1 MNTTLFMTEN
11 TSVPNKF
18 NNSVMI
24 VEDDRIVAKLLS
36 HTLTQRGFDVQIAD
50 NGRQAIENL
59 DQIRPADLVLLD
71 IMLPFAD
78 GFEVLSQIRS
88 RQSWQKV
95 PIIMLTSKTQ
105 EPNVVRAFEGGAD
118 DYMTKPFQLGELMV
132 RINRLMK

>member
-1 MNTTLFMTEN
+1 MTKTPSSVSETEN
-11 TSVPNKF
+11 SI
-18 NNSVMI
+18 ML

-36 HTLTQRGFDVQIAD
+36 HLLVQRGFSVNISL

-59 DQIRPADLVLLD
+59 DSKQPPSLILLD

-88 RQSWQKV
+88 RKGWEKV

-105 EPNVVRAFEGGAD
+105 EFNVVRAFEGGAD
-118 DYMTKPFQLGELMV
+118 DYMTKPFQPGELMV
-132 RINRLMK
+132 RINRFLR

>member
-1 MNTTLFMTEN
+1 MTA
-11 TSVPNKF
+11 SYDKF

-24 VEDDRIVAKLLS
+24 VEDDLIVARLLS
-36 HTLTQRGFDVQIAD
+36 HTLSQRGFDVQVAD
-50 NGRQAIENL
+50 NGRKAIENL

-78 GFEVLSQIRS
+78 GFEVLSQIRA
-88 RQSWQKV
+88 RKGWENV

-105 EPNVVRAFEGGAD
+105 EPVVVRAFENGVD
-118 DYMTKPFQLGELMV
+118 DYVTKPFQLGELMV